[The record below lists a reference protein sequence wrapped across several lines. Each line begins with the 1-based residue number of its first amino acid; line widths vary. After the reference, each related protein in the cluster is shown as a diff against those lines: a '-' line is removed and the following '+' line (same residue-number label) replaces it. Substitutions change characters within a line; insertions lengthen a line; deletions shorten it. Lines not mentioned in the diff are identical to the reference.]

1 MDETLRQYQNRYQQL
16 RALLQSGRISQPQF
30 EAEVVQ
36 LRWADSS
43 GTWWML
49 DASSGL
55 PLRWDGAGWS
65 PAQYPGSPGVSQG
78 APPAAAGVPVRTGAP
93 TGDGMKQ
100 RAQGLRAMVAATP
113 ILALVPSVACGGL
126 WFLYTFIGL
135 FKSEGLAGLDLGT
148 PLIVIGLPLIFWFL
162 KKPIDQLLLPLKPAI
177 TRIPRPT
184 RLGISLAIPILLS
197 CGCSLTASSGY
208 QALNMASLV
217 SILAAAIMMRY

>member
-36 LRWADSS
+36 LRWTDSN
-43 GTWWML
+43 GAWWML
-49 DASSGL
+49 DGASGM

-65 PAQYPGSPGVSQG
+65 PAQYPGNPG

-93 TGDGMKQ
+93 AGGGMKQ

-184 RLGISLAIPILLS
+184 RLGITLAIPLALS
-197 CGCSLTASSGY
+197 CGCSLMSSSGY

>member
-16 RALLQSGRISQPQF
+16 RSQLQSGGISQPQF

-49 DASSGL
+49 DASSGM

-65 PAQYPGSPGVSQG
+65 PAKYPGSPG
-78 APPAAAGVPVRTGAP
+78 APPAMANVPGGTGV
-93 TGDGMKQ
+93 KQ

-113 ILALVPSVACGGL
+113 TLALIPSVACGGL

-148 PLIVIGLPLIFWFL
+148 PFIVIGLPLLFWLL

-177 TRIPRPT
+177 LRIPRAT
-184 RLGISLAIPILLS
+184 RLGISLAVPLVLS
-197 CGCSLTASSGY
+197 CGCSLMSTSGY
-208 QALNMASLV
+208 QALNTASFI
-217 SILAAAIMMRY
+217 SILTAAIVMRY